1 MLTEGRIALFEIGPW
16 DAGRG
21 ECIACEALKPWHA
34 ECSIRA
40 LHSTPGE
47 FPGIVCA
54 SVFVGSRVG
63 PEELARF
70 PDLRLIATRSTGY
83 DHIDLAACKERGV
96 AVANVP
102 AYGEN
107 TVAEHTF
114 GLILALS
121 RRITEAHDRVQRGHF
136 GVEGLKG
143 FDLYGKTLGVIGAG
157 AIGLHVIRIG
167 RALGMRCLAYDVKP
181 VPLIA
186 EVLGFEYASLDLLLA
201 ESDVV
206 SLHAPL
212 VPATRH
218 LVNRETVAKMKD
230 GALLINTARGE
241 LVEAVALIE
250 ALDSGKLRGVALD
263 VFEGEALV
271 AEENLLLRRQARPEQ
286 LQSVLETRALL
297 SRENVVLTPHI
308 GFYSEE
314 ALGRIMETT
323 IANIRGFLSGEPR
336 NLVG

>member
-1 MLTEGRIALFEIGPW
+1 MSTEERIALFEIGPW
-16 DAGRG
+16 DASDG
-21 ECIACEALKPWHA
+21 ECTACESLKPWRT
-34 ECSIRA
+34 ECSMGT
-40 LHSTPGE
+40 LHTAPGE
-47 FPGIVCA
+47 FPGVVCA
-54 SVFVGSRVG
+54 SVFVGSHVG
-63 PEELARF
+63 ADELARF

>member
-1 MLTEGRIALFEIGPW
+1 MRMDGRIVLFEIGPW
-16 DAGRG
+16 DAGSG
-21 ECIACEALKPWHA
+21 DCAACEALKPWPT
-34 ECSIRA
+34 ECSIGTLQSA
-40 LHSTPGE
+40 SGSHPGV
-47 FPGIVCA
+47 VCA
-54 SVFVGSRVG
+54 SVFVGSRVAAD
-63 PEELARF
+63 ELARF
-70 PDLRLIATRSTGY
+70 PDLKLIATRSTGY
-83 DHIDLAACKERGV
+83 DHIDLAACRERGV

-121 RRITEAHDRVQRGHF
+121 RRITEAHERVQRGHF

-167 RALGMRCLAYDVKP
+167 RALGMRCLAYDVRP

-186 EVLGFEYASLDLLLA
+186 EVLGFEYASLDTLLA

-218 LVNRETVAKMKD
+218 LIRRETVAQMKD

-241 LVEAVALIE
+241 LVETVALIE

-271 AEENLLLRRQARPEQ
+271 AEENLLLRRQAPPEQ

-297 SRENVVLTPHI
+297 RRENVVLTPHI

-323 IANIRGFLSGEPR
+323 IGNIRGFLSGEPR